1 MHVTGQAR
9 YESTNWSGCVSA
21 MNPRAVDLIQ
31 GLLIALATVLFGV
44 ALILGDITLPQSVVG
59 GGFLVV
65 AGLCWAIAAVLR
77 RRHTRIPA

>member
-1 MHVTGQAR
+1 
-9 YESTNWSGCVSA
+9 

-65 AGLCWAIAAVLR
+65 AGFCWAIAAVLR
-77 RRHTRIPA
+77 RRHTRIPS